1 MLASRRIIVFVRL
14 LLPLVV
20 VGVFSVI
27 HARYIGHYKLLSNF
41 RTTWELLLAI
51 LASFF
56 AYIFEPETT
65 TTWFRRLFSAV
76 AIPSSAVVAIS
87 VFQFMLGSPLLP
99 RFVVGSSSI
108 AIALLLAIFEVIKNS
123 MGGLGEGERVLA
135 IVSEDVGNHLLHDI
149 ETAPER
155 SIREV
160 KFIDAAQYR
169 DKFGEQVE
177 SYKPTLIVLDRNAQ
191 SDEDLLSMVASFH
204 KGGIRI
210 RTLTLFCDQWL
221 GKLPVSELAQTS
233 LLFDINA
240 IHNRM
245 YSRFSRLLDLVLSA
259 PLFLVLLLLIPLVW
273 VIDLFG
279 NRGKLFYRQLRV
291 GRNGREFS
299 IIKFRT
305 MPEGSEGAEWTDVA
319 DIRLNKVGS
328 QLRRLHID
336 EIPQVIN
343 VIRGDMAIVGPRP
356 EQPQYVRMLE
366 DKLPFYS
373 VRHLVRPGI
382 TGWAQM
388 KFHYAST
395 DLDALEKLQ
404 YEFYYLR
411 HQNVILDL
419 RIIFR
424 TIRSLWRRQ
433 GR

>member
-1 MLASRRIIVFVRL
+1 MLASRRLIVFFRL
-14 LLPLVV
+14 LVPLVV
-20 VGVFSVI
+20 VGIFSFI
-27 HARYIGHYKLLSNF
+27 HAKYIGHYKLLSNF
-41 RTTWELLLAI
+41 RTTWELLLAF

-56 AYIFEPETT
+56 AYIFEPEAT
-65 TTWFRRLFSAV
+65 TTWFRRFFSAV
-76 AIPSSAVVAIS
+76 AVPSSAVVVIS
-87 VFQFMLGSPLLP
+87 IFQLMLGSPLLP
-99 RFVVGSSSI
+99 RFVVGSSTLGV
-108 AIALLLAIFEVIKNS
+108 AGLLAVFEVARNTTGS
-123 MGGLGEGERVLA
+123 LGEGERVLA
-135 IVSEDVGNHLLHDI
+135 VVSEEVENHLLHDI
-149 ETAPER
+149 DTSPER
-155 SIREV
+155 SIRDV
-160 KFIDAAQYR
+160 KFISSTLDR
-169 DKFGEQVE
+169 TKFGEQVE

-191 SDEDLLSMVASFH
+191 SNEELLSSVASYH
-204 KGGIRI
+204 KNGIRI

-245 YSRFSRLLDLVLSA
+245 YSRFSRLMDLVLSV
-259 PLFLVLLLLIPLVW
+259 PLLLVLLLLIPLVW
-273 VIDLFG
+273 VVDLFG
-279 NRGKLFYRQLRV
+279 NRGKLFYRQFRI

-305 MPEGSEGAEWTDVA
+305 MPAGSDKAEWTDVE
-319 DIRLNKVGS
+319 DFRLNKVGS

-343 VIRGDMAIVGPRP
+343 VILGDMAIVGPRP
-356 EQPQYVRMLE
+356 EQPQYVKMLE
-366 DKLPFYS
+366 EKLPFYS

-411 HQNVILDL
+411 HQSVILDL
-419 RIIFR
+419 RIILR